1 MKSDKQGA
9 ISFTRREAVRIGAK
23 TLLSTTVAVLTLLTL
38 LVGGPATAADDEGF
52 VSLFDGKTLEGW
64 DGDERFWRVDD
75 GAIVGQTTPDNPT
88 QGNTFLTW
96 EKGEPADF
104 ELKFQYRIDT
114 EWANSGIQVRSRRLN
129 GHRVGG
135 YQPDIAHAGW
145 IIGILYEEAGR
156 GVLARRGEKVVIDS
170 DGQRQAERFADEDEL
185 GEHIRPRG
193 EWNDYHVIAK
203 GNRIVTKINGQTMQ
217 ELIDDA
223 PQASASGLIAFQ
235 LHGGPPMTIRFRN
248 IRLKE
253 DATPS
258 SPTSSNPT
266 KKNVLIAGSPSHGYG
281 GHEHYAGL
289 KLLGERLEASG
300 LPIETVLHRDWPK
313 EEDAFEGA
321 DTIVI
326 FSDGGGRHPMLPH
339 LDQVANAMEKGVGLV
354 CLHFAVEVPDQ
365 GGARAKLR
373 DWIGGYFETRWSVNP
388 FWTAEFKEF
397 PDHPV
402 AQGLRPFALHDE
414 WYYHMRF
421 VDDMQGVAPILTAIP
436 PDSTRE
442 GADGSRSGNP
452 TVRARKGM
460 PEYLM
465 WVRERPDGGRGMG
478 FTGGHYHWAWA
489 CDSFRTAVLNG
500 IVWTAG
506 LDVPEGGVPSKRP
519 TYEELLENQDS
530 GQPRDFDAEP
540 IKRQIDEWNQ

>member
-1 MKSDKQGA
+1 MK
-9 ISFTRREAVRIGAK
+9 TRHWMLGMAWMAAAM
-23 TLLSTTVAVLTLLTL
+23 LA

-64 DGDERFWRVDD
+64 DGDGRFWRVND

-88 QGNTFLTW
+88 QGNTFLIW

-135 YQPDIAHAGW
+135 YQPDIAHEDW
-145 IIGILYEEAGR
+145 ITGIMYEEAGR
-156 GVLARRGEKVVIDS
+156 GVIGRRGQKVSLDSEGQKQVEQFGDEK
-170 DGQRQAERFADEDEL
+170 AL
-185 GEHIRPRG
+185 GESIRPRD
-193 EWNDYHVIAK
+193 WNEYHVIAR
-203 GNRIVTKINGQTMQ
+203 GNRLVARINGVKMS

-223 PQASASGLIAFQ
+223 PEARASGIIAFQ
-235 LHGGPPMTIRFRN
+235 LHAGPPMTIRFRN

-258 SPTSSNPT
+258 SPTSSDPT
-266 KKNVLIAGSPSHGYG
+266 KKVVLIAGGASHGYAS
-281 GHEHYAGL
+281 HEHYAGCV
-289 KLLGERLEASG
+289 LLADRLEASG
-300 LPIETVLHRDWPK
+300 LPIETVLHRGRPK

-326 FSDGGGRHPMLPH
+326 FSDGGGGHPMLPD
-339 LDQVANAMEKGVGLV
+339 LDQVAKAMEKGVGLV
-354 CLHFAVEVPDQ
+354 CLHYAVEVPKDR
-365 GGARAKLR
+365 GGEQLK
-373 DWIGGYFETRWSVNP
+373 DWIGGYFETHWSVNP

-402 AQGLRPFALHDE
+402 ARGLKPFALHDE

-421 VDDMQGVAPILTAIP
+421 VDDMEGVTPILTAIP

-442 GADGSRSGNP
+442 RPDGPHSGNP

-460 PEYLM
+460 AEHLL

-478 FTGGHYHWAWA
+478 FTGGHYHWFWA

-519 TYEELLENQDS
+519 TYEELLENQDYD
-530 GQPRDFDAEP
+530 QPRNFDAER
-540 IKRQIDEWNQ
+540 IKRQIEEWNQ

>member
-1 MKSDKQGA
+1 MLGMAWMAAA
-9 ISFTRREAVRIGAK
+9 ILA
-23 TLLSTTVAVLTLLTL
+23 LVA
-38 LVGGPATAADDEGF
+38 GPATAAADDEGF

-64 DGDERFWRVDD
+64 DGDQRFWRVDD

-88 QGNTFLTW
+88 QGNTFLIW
-96 EKGEPADF
+96 DKGEPADF
-104 ELKFQYRIDT
+104 ELKFQYGIDT

-145 IIGILYEEAGR
+145 ITGIMYEEAGR
-156 GVLARRGEKVVIDS
+156 GVLARRGEKVEFAA
-170 DGQRQAERFADEDEL
+170 DGQKKAERFADENERL
-185 GEHIRPRG
+185 EHIRPGG

-203 GNRIVTKINGQTMQ
+203 GNRIVTKINGQTMH
-217 ELIDDA
+217 EVIDDA
-223 PQASASGLIAFQ
+223 PQARISGLIAFQ
-235 LHGGPPMTIRFRN
+235 LHSGPPMTIRFRN

-258 SPTSSNPT
+258 NPTSSNPT
-266 KKNVLIAGSPSHGYG
+266 KKVVLIAGSPSHGYG

-289 KLLGERLEASG
+289 KLLGKRLEASG

-326 FSDGGGRHPMLPH
+326 FSDGDGRHPMLPH
-339 LDQVANAMEKGVGLV
+339 LDQVAKMMEQGVGLA
-354 CLHFAVEVPDQ
+354 CLHFAVEVPKDR
-365 GGARAKLR
+365 GGAQLR
-373 DWIGGYFETRWSVNP
+373 DWIGGYFEMHWSVNP
-388 FWTAEFKEF
+388 FWTAEIKEF

-421 VDDMQGVAPILTAIP
+421 VDDMQGVTPILTAIP

-442 GADGSRSGNP
+442 RGDGSRSGNP

-460 PEYLM
+460 PEHLM

-478 FTGGHYHWAWA
+478 FTGGHYHWFWA

-519 TYEELLENQDS
+519 TYEELLENQDYD
-530 GQPRDFDAEP
+530 QPANFDAEP
-540 IKRQIDEWNQ
+540 IKRQIEEWNQ